1 LAYSATLPSWAII
14 DTATGVITG
23 TPLNADVGTYSITV
37 TATDAAGTSASETYT
52 LEVNDINDAMI
63 KINNYS
69 YLDDVGIEYFSNDV
83 STDVITRV
91 DNGGIKIHN
100 TLTFDEI
107 KLLNPDIYNPG
118 VEIGDAVSVLR
129 YIVGLD
135 TYDDDGISYNAAD
148 VDNDDKVEIGDAVAI
163 LRDIVKLDEIDTFDL
178 IDENG
183 NRVTQIDAD
192 AIGVAPTW
200 TIVANGDV
208 DQSGSFVDPYV
219 YYDI

>member
-1 LAYSATLPSWAII
+1 
-14 DTATGVITG
+14 
-23 TPLNADVGTYSITV
+23 
-37 TATDAAGTSASETYT
+37 
-52 LEVNDINDAMI
+52 
-63 KINNYS
+63 
-69 YLDDVGIEYFSNDV
+69 
-83 STDVITRV
+83 
-91 DNGGIKIHN
+91 
-100 TLTFDEI
+100 
-107 KLLNPDIYNPG
+107 
-118 VEIGDAVSVLR
+118 
-129 YIVGLD
+129 
-135 TYDDDGISYNAAD
+135 
-148 VDNDDKVEIGDAVAI
+148 